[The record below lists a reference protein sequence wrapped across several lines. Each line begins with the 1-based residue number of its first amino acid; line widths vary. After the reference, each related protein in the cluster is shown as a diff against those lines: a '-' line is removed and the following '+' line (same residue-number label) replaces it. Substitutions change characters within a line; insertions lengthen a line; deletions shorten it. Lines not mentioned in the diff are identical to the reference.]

1 MCSRMPT
8 SRRYQVAAARLSR
21 RPGHLSCPAMRLCH
35 LALEAEWSVA
45 VARESPRRWRSAPQ
59 RRRPALHARRGVPVS
74 LGGCRTPCSHP
85 VRTWPSDLLQASTES
100 SSSVTSVM
108 LFPVAAAAG
117 SSFVGAHL
125 LFLRFCFL
133 RNIQLLAEPLPPR
146 LLSHTRFLRRHLS
159 QQFGKSCRPA
169 PP

>member
-8 SRRYQVAAARLSR
+8 SQRYQVAAARLSR
-21 RPGHLSCPAMRLCH
+21 RPGQLSHPAMRLCRP
-35 LALEAEWSVA
+35 APEAEWAVE
-45 VARESPRRWRSAPQ
+45 VARGSLRRWRSVPQ
-59 RRRPALHARRGVPVS
+59 RTRPALHARPDVLVS
-74 LGGCRTPCSHP
+74 LDGCRTRCSHP
-85 VRTWPSDLLQASTES
+85 ARTWPSDFLQASTES

-117 SSFVGAHL
+117 SSFVEAHL

-133 RNIQLLAEPLPPR
+133 RNIQLLGEPLPPR
-146 LLSHTRFLRRHLS
+146 LPSHKRFLRRRPS
-159 QQFGKSCRPA
+159 RQFGKSCTPA